1 MKRPKN
7 FSIPLAGLL
16 LLAMVLPAIQSNGQA
31 RTGVAGTIG
40 SGALMA
46 GVVEA
51 SREPA
56 SNAPWAD
63 DKYPPDMP
71 ATPYPDIKGCSSGQ
85 EAYLRKAW
93 RLAHYFTWR
102 ADRLLDYILSQPEPQ
117 RQELWNR
124 DYVADAYSPSPR
136 RWFGPYN
143 RDRAVKVRDAVDK
156 ARKRFEMKGSVV
168 KGIRVARCG
177 QPIAPK
183 ADKNTDV
190 CPAGNPSAD
199 GPPSA
204 YHAPVGTVVTCGS
217 FWNSVNNQFLDYDV
231 KLGNAA
237 KTLVHEVFHWL
248 SVDAK
253 YVTDYHGDGARG
265 EKDDKYYGV
274 QKVTYLAEHKQSW
287 AIYNNDN
294 YAWFIYSVGAYEPT
308 FSAVWGPKEPGGT
321 GGFYVDLTWEG
332 LIEKW
337 KSLGDNQYLADVETY
352 VKDGVR
358 RYIAVWR
365 VGKGNGALLATDWAG
380 FSKKYGELKKS
391 QDLIDVEVYKSG
403 NAWVYLGVY
412 RAKQG
417 RTTGDGGLLAGLSWE
432 QLVEKWKQFSNAAY
446 LADVETYVEGGQRKY
461 VAVWRVGKGNGALYN
476 TTDWEQFAKLK
487 RDLNK
492 TQELIDF
499 EKFIT
504 LDGKWNYLGVWRD
517 GKPSEV
523 IHETLTRSELLAKW
537 GAYKNDRTLLDVE
550 EYTALPARIK

>member
-1 MKRPKN
+1 MKRYID
-7 FSIPLAGLL
+7 FSIPLAGVLM
-16 LLAMVLPAIQSNGQA
+16 LAMLSPATQTKGQA
-31 RTGVAGTIG
+31 RIGVTGAIG
-40 SGALMA
+40 KGALSA
-46 GVVEA
+46 GFLESA
-51 SREPA
+51 AEPPSPA
-56 SNAPWAD
+56 TEAD
-63 DKYPPDMP
+63 DQYPSEMP
-71 ATPYPDIKGCSSGQ
+71 ATPYPNIKGCSSGQ
-85 EAYLRKAW
+85 EAYLKKAW
-93 RLAHYFTWR
+93 RLAHYYTWR
-102 ADRLLDYILSQPEPQ
+102 ADRLLDHILSQPEPQ

-124 DYVADAYSPSPR
+124 DYITDPYSPSSR

-168 KGIRVARCG
+168 KGIGVARCG
-177 QPIAPK
+177 QPIAAG
-183 ADKNTDV
+183 ADKDKDV

-204 YHAPVGTVVTCGS
+204 YHAPVGTVVTCPS
-217 FWNSVNNQFLDYDV
+217 FWNTVNNQFVDYDV
-231 KLGNAA
+231 KLSDAA

-248 SVDAK
+248 SVDGK

-265 EKDDKYYGV
+265 EKDDKYYGA
-274 QKVTYLAEHKQSW
+274 QKATYLAEHKQSW

-294 YAWFIYSVGAYEPT
+294 YAWFIRSVGAYEPT
-308 FSAVWGPKEPGGT
+308 FSAVWSPKEPGT
-321 GGFYVDLTWEG
+321 GGFFVDLTWEG

-337 KSLGDNQYLADVETY
+337 KSLGDAQYLADVETY

-380 FSKKYGELKKS
+380 FSKKFGELKNS
-391 QDLIDVEVYKSG
+391 QDLIDVEVYKHG
-403 NAWVYLGVY
+403 NSWMYLGVY

-446 LADVETYVEGGQRKY
+446 LADVETYVEDGQRKY
-461 VAVWRVGKGNGALYN
+461 IAVWRVGKGNGALYK

-517 GKPSEV
+517 GNPSEV
-523 IHETLTRSELLAKW
+523 LHETLTLSELLAKRND
-537 GAYKNDRTLLDVE
+537 YKADRTLVDVE